1 MPTYTALM
9 HMHRAVKTI
18 QRDIDNIIVDV
29 FKIMCCSEPTDS
41 FMVNVTVAQ
50 LSGHSRGKVL
60 QQPGHVPRLP
70 PPPPGV
76 ATVSDITPTSK
87 YTFYRLTVLCKFL
100 LGIRS
105 LSKVTLISFLFQTG
119 ISAGISN

>member
-70 PPPPGV
+70 PPPLAPPLSL
-76 ATVSDITPTSK
+76 TLRLHRSTP
-87 YTFYRLTVLCKFL
+87 FIGLLCYANSCL
-100 LGIRS
+100 E
-105 LSKVTLISFLFQTG
+105 
-119 ISAGISN
+119 